1 VKPFWNGFFLSLSLS
16 LDLGIVNLAI
26 LEVSLQRGGTAGFL
40 LGVGSC
46 LGDLI
51 YFAAVLLGASV
62 LLEAAV
68 VRWALWIFGTGALL
82 FLAWRMAG
90 DVIRPK
96 TMSSSGIS
104 VLSNRDGAKLLFTG
118 IGMALASPTA
128 ILWFAAVGGSVIV
141 SSASGQNSLLRLGAG
156 FATAGLIWVALFAY
170 SAATLRAF
178 GPRIVRAL
186 SLVSALLFF
195 YFAGLVFLNG
205 VKTLF

>member
-1 VKPFWNGFFLSLSLS
+1 MEQ
-16 LDLGIVNLAI
+16 LD
-26 LEVSLQRGGTAGFL
+26 F

-51 YFAAVLLGASV
+51 YFAVVLLGASV
-62 LLEAAV
+62 LLEAAP

-82 FLAWRMAG
+82 FLAWRMAR

-96 TMSSSGIS
+96 ALSFNGIPALSS
-104 VLSNRDGAKLLFTG
+104 RDGAKLLFTG

-128 ILWFAAVGGSVIV
+128 ILWFAVVGGSVIA
-141 SSASGQNSLLRLGAG
+141 SSASGQSSRFRFGAG
-156 FATAGLIWVALFAY
+156 FAASGVTFAALFAY
-170 SAATLRAF
+170 TAAWLRLF

-186 SLVSALLFF
+186 SLLSALFFF